1 MGRRRKLLVPEAR
14 MALQSLKA
22 EVLRERVD
30 HREVPSSPEHAK
42 PPVSPV
48 AQDMSGRS
56 APPVASSPTHL
67 SDKGVWTTSEA
78 GKVRGSV
85 GGQMIQ
91 RLVEIAKEELHKR
104 T

>member
-1 MGRRRKLLVPEAR
+1 

-22 EVLRERVD
+22 EVLREKVD

-56 APPVASSPTHL
+56 ASPVEDTFGRSASPAAPSPAHP
-67 SDKGVWTTSEA
+67 SDKGAWTTSEA
-78 GKVRGSV
+78 GKVGGAV